1 MITKRCAKYRAR
13 LVRKFRKV
21 TGVGIFNCRKVAG
34 SDSYSQHAWGNAAD
48 IFGPQFTRAAIVKWT
63 LGRWVRRHYKIHLVI
78 HQETYWE
85 YPDFRPHHYTGV
97 PHSTHV
103 HVDFLPYHEGIPPCA
118 TARFDDEGQETITD
132 ASD

>member
-13 LVRKFRKV
+13 LVKKFKNV

-48 IFGPQFTRAAIVKWT
+48 IFGPQFVRAAIVKWS
-63 LGRWVRRHYKIHLVI
+63 LGRWVRKHYHIHMII

-85 YPDFRPHHYTGV
+85 YPSFLPRHYNGI